1 MLFDLLQEESIDRKK
16 VWDMLMKLPTNKQM
30 LERLQNFD
38 KEDGEINWDTLLDSN
53 PSAIYK
59 LLYSLQIVDNLMEMN
74 EVEGVGSVVNRID
87 LIG

>member
-74 EVEGVGSVVNRID
+74 EVEGVGSSSE
-87 LIG
+87 